1 MIIHRKYGTTTT
13 VEGIPLITRG
23 SADFKAN
30 PTLASGD
37 VKISKDGGAY
47 ANLTTLPA
55 VTPAGS
61 RSVKVSLSA
70 IEMEA
75 AQITILFVD
84 QTSPKKWEAQEI
96 RIETTDHVDAQHLGF
111 EKAAKLLINK
121 AIQNKS
127 TGVINYYDDDGETVV
142 LTHTPSDGESTLT
155 RTPS

>member
-1 MIIHRKYGTTTT
+1 MIPRKYGEVTTI
-13 VEGIPLITRG
+13 EGIPLITRS
-23 SADFKAN
+23 SANFKAN
-30 PTLASGD
+30 PTLTAGD

-84 QTSPKKWEAQEI
+84 QTSPKEWEDQEI